1 MASSASATRRGLT
14 TMNIKPADVLKDPK
28 WPEEAFFRAT
38 DFQRQDESTD
48 TSFYSSPRFV
58 THIDDPAIKALT
70 DYYAVAFPPNAE
82 VLDICSSWI
91 SHYPEGAKRKRTVG
105 MGMNE
110 AELAKNKQLDE
121 YVVKDLNV
129 DPTLPFC
136 DESFD
141 VVTCVVS
148 VDYLIK
154 PLEVFAEISRVLK
167 PGGLCIMSMSN
178 RCFPTKAISIWLET
192 GDAGH
197 VFIVGAYFHYGSKD
211 FEAPKC
217 VDISPN
223 PGRSDP
229 MFIVQA
235 AKKME
240 KAAA

>member
-1 MASSASATRRGLT
+1 M
-14 TMNIKPADVLKDPK
+14 
-28 WPEEAFFRAT
+28 
-38 DFQRQDESTD
+38 
-48 TSFYSSPRFV
+48 
-58 THIDDPAIKALT
+58 
-70 DYYAVAFPPNAE
+70 
-82 VLDICSSWI
+82 
-91 SHYPEGAKRKRTVG
+91 
-105 MGMNE
+105 
-110 AELAKNKQLDE
+110 
-121 YVVKDLNV
+121 

-167 PGGLCIMSMSN
+167 PGGICIMSMSN

-197 VFIVGAYFHYGSKD
+197 VFIVYVGEGGEGGREGGYVSRPLPSAYYIRFLNHFSSSLLIPNRGGYFHYGSKD

-235 AKKME
+235 AKK
-240 KAAA
+240 AAA